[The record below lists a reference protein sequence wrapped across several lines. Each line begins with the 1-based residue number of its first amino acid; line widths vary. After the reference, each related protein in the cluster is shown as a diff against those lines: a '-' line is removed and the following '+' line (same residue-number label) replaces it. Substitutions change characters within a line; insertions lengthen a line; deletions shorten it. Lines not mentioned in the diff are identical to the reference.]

1 MAGYCDQCDRHC
13 PLDALRCGRGRR
25 KYGGEQTESRERM
38 PIGRL
43 EQEHRPHDD
52 HHHEEHDHHGRHGH
66 HDEHE
71 HHGGHH
77 DEHEHHGKHGH
88 GPSVEELQDRLET
101 GDLSELM
108 HMCGH
113 VLHRRPEAHAA
124 RGQGKIL
131 SILADEGAVSQKLL
145 QQALHIQPGS
155 MSEIVT
161 KLENKGLLTRTRGED
176 RRGNVLTITEEGRR
190 IAQQEDAS
198 GEDLF
203 CALTKDQQYQLRS
216 LLQTLLTDWLQRFDP
231 RFHEKN

>member
-1 MAGYCDQCDRHC
+1 
-13 PLDALRCGRGRR
+13 
-25 KYGGEQTESRERM
+25 
-38 PIGRL
+38 
-43 EQEHRPHDD
+43 
-52 HHHEEHDHHGRHGH
+52 
-66 HDEHE
+66 
-71 HHGGHH
+71 
-77 DEHEHHGKHGH
+77 
-88 GPSVEELQDRLET
+88 
-101 GDLSELM
+101 
-108 HMCGH
+108 MCGH

-203 CALTKDQQYQLRS
+203 SALTKDQQYQLRS